1 MQHQGGG
8 QLSSQGRHS
17 WLAHQ
22 SFSSCYVLTC
32 GGWWE
37 GRRGRIR
44 RKNKERLISS
54 WGTTIN
60 TPCQTGYLPKALL
73 PNTITLGVKGRHNS
87 IQSSY
92 ADLFLNQDRHSFH
105 QMYIMR
111 ICGRIIGYEKN
122 ALLFPRKWTFIS
134 SPCANF
140 PDSQKA
146 DVSSQFIEECSHM
159 LHLVVLL

>member
-1 MQHQGGG
+1 MQHQGEG

-17 WLAHQ
+17 WLVHQ

-60 TPCQTGYLPKALL
+60 TPCQPRYLPKALL

-105 QMYIMR
+105 QMYIMS
-111 ICGRIIGYEKN
+111 ICGRIIGYEKKN
-122 ALLFPRKWTFIS
+122 ALLFPRKWTFYIQS
-134 SPCANF
+134 TCKF
-140 PDSQKA
+140 PWFSKSRCLFT
-146 DVSSQFIEECSHM
+146 VYWRM
-159 LHLVVLL
+159 

>member
-1 MQHQGGG
+1 MHHQGGG
-8 QLSSQGRHS
+8 KLSSQWRHS

-22 SFSSCYVLTC
+22 PFSSCYVLTC

-44 RKNKERLISS
+44 GKNKERLISS

-60 TPCQTGYLPKALL
+60 TPYQPEYLPKALL

-105 QMYIMR
+105 QMYIMS

-122 ALLFPRKWTFIS
+122 ALLFPRKWTFYIQS
-134 SPCANF
+134 MCKF
-140 PDSQKA
+140 PWFSKSRCLFT
-146 DVSSQFIEECSHM
+146 VYWRM
-159 LHLVVLL
+159 